1 MCKRFPEQVVRIKN
15 MASLI
20 VAFCLYQCS
29 VNYVEEIPI
38 CHITSQNDRGKEGK
52 VKKKQRERKQKGWIT
67 NDNFSNEALFH
78 KIFTY
83 SL

>member
-52 VKKKQRERKQKGWIT
+52 VKKNREKESKRVG
-67 NDNFSNEALFH
+67 
-78 KIFTY
+78 
-83 SL
+83 